1 MKASPNRQSLR
12 RLEWGVLVA
21 ALLGLVLWLS
31 GPGDMPRVNHM
42 VQDTVSWLYPRPASP
57 DVVIVAID
65 DRSISA
71 IGRWPWRRALHA
83 EMVSKISSQG
93 PRAIGLDILLSE
105 EDLDY
110 PGDDLLLMQAISASG
125 RVVLPIVRR
134 DRGNRMGVEKPLP
147 MFASAAAQLGHVHV
161 HTDSESVVRSIFLQ
175 EGPPDGTWPH
185 MSIALQ
191 CAAGLAR
198 AECQQKTSPKTSST
212 WLRQHPQIITF
223 ADGET
228 PFATYSYIDVLR
240 GHAPA
245 DAFRNKYVLIGATA
259 AGLGNSLAA
268 PDGLSARRMPNVELV
283 AHTLS
288 SGLRDMHIQ
297 PASQWANSLFNIAP
311 VIAALLAV
319 AMLGPSAALMS
330 CAALFGLT
338 LVATGL
344 APLVGNMQFAPAA
357 ALLGIALAYP
367 LWSWRRLNAAAH
379 FLGVE
384 MQGLQ
389 RLSIPLAHQQ
399 EDSGPKDFLDRRIQA
414 VEHASRQLR
423 DLHHF
428 VSASL
433 QQLPSPTFV
442 CDTKGTVLLANTAA
456 ERYVGEAPELIK
468 GAYLPNLLQSL
479 VDSETGQPLITPQKL
494 QTGGFPAQAEGT
506 DKGNRS
512 VLLLAKP
519 FTATQGGGWL
529 MTLVDLTEMRQAQ
542 DQRDQAMHFISHD
555 IRAPIASIITLLEM
569 QREYPGE
576 MTSQELL
583 ARVERYAQ
591 ASLELAES
599 FVYLASAKFH
609 AYHYASVD
617 LSMLL
622 EETVDDAWAAARE
635 QQIRVTL
642 TPSEETAFCIGDRAL
657 LRRAI
662 TNVLGNAIKY
672 SPKNTMIECGVTVR
686 TSHSVISIRDQGPGI
701 PRDKQ
706 TQLFEPFQRL
716 HNTSHPSI
724 DGAGLGLAL
733 VHTVIER
740 HGGVIE
746 LESEEG
752 QGAEFRLVL
761 PRGRGEVGDTQP
773 T

>member
-1 MKASPNRQSLR
+1 MKAPSTHKKSLR
-12 RLEWGVLVA
+12 RLEWGGLVA

-31 GPGDMPRVNHM
+31 GPDDMPRINHM

-65 DRSISA
+65 DRSISS

-83 EMVSKISSQG
+83 EMISRISSQS
-93 PRAIGLDILLSE
+93 PKAIGLDILLSE

-110 PGDDLLLMQAISASG
+110 PSDDLLLTQAIKNSG

-134 DRGNRMGVEKPLP
+134 DQGSQMGVEKPLP

-175 EGPPDGTWPH
+175 EGPPGDMWPH

-191 CAAGLAR
+191 CTAGIVR
-198 AECQQKTSPKTSST
+198 TECQHKTTPKATT
-212 WLRQHPQIITF
+212 NWMRLQPQIITF
-223 ADGET
+223 ADGST

-240 GHAPA
+240 GLAPA
-245 DAFRNKYVLIGATA
+245 NAFRDKYVLIGATA

-288 SGLRDMHIQ
+288 SGLRRMQIQ
-297 PASQWANSLFNIAP
+297 PASAPANSLFNLFP
-311 VIAALLAV
+311 VIVALWAV
-319 AMLGPSAALMS
+319 AILGPSAALMS
-330 CAALFGLT
+330 CAVLIALT

-344 APLVGNMQFAPAA
+344 APLVHNVQFAPAA
-357 ALLGIALAYP
+357 ALLGISLAYP

-389 RLSIPLAHQQ
+389 RLSLPILQQ
-399 EDSGPKDFLDRRIQA
+399 QKDSGPKDFLDRRIQA
-414 VEHASRQLR
+414 VERASRQLR

-442 CDTKGTVLLANTAA
+442 CDVRGTVLLANTAA
-456 ERYVGEAPELIK
+456 EGYVGDPPELIK
-468 GAYLPNLLQSL
+468 GAFLPNLLQSL
-479 VDSETGQPLITPQKL
+479 VSTENGEPLITPQKL
-494 QTGGFPAQAEGT
+494 QAGSFAAQTEGT
-506 DKGNRS
+506 DQAGRS
-512 VLLLAKP
+512 LLLLAKP

-542 DQRDQAMHFISHD
+542 GQRDQAMHFISHD

-576 MTSQELL
+576 ISNQELL

-591 ASLELAES
+591 ASLALAEN

-617 LSMLL
+617 LGMLL
-622 EETVDDAWAAARE
+622 EEAVDDAWAAARE
-635 QQIRVTL
+635 HQIRVVF
-642 TPSEETAFCIGDRAL
+642 TPSEEPAFCIGDRAL

-672 SPKNTMIECGVTVR
+672 SPKETTIECAVTVR
-686 TSHSVISIRDQGPGI
+686 PSHAVISIRDEGPGI

-706 TQLFEPFQRL
+706 AQLFEPFQRL
-716 HNTSHPSI
+716 HSNSHPSI

-740 HGGVIE
+740 HGGTIE
-746 LESEEG
+746 LESEVG

-761 PRGRGEVGDTQP
+761 PRGRGDEDTSA
-773 T
+773 